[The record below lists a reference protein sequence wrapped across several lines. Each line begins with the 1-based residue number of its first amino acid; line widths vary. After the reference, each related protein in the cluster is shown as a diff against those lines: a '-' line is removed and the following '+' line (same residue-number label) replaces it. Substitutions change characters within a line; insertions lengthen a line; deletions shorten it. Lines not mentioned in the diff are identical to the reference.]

1 MIDDGEGNKVGIVQ
15 NDEKLTS
22 FKLKIEEAKEKAP
35 NTSFMAEDLNEE
47 VKLINEDGNLY
58 W

>member
-1 MIDDGEGNKVGIVQ
+1 MIDDGEGNKIGIVK

-22 FKLKIEEAKEKAP
+22 FKLKIEEAKEKAS

-58 W
+58 